1 MNDADM
7 GAWSYGYD
15 AQGNLTS
22 QTDAKGQITLIAY
35 DLLNRLIGKSWSG
48 GGSVSYTWDA
58 NGDLGYRTGM
68 SDASGETTWD
78 FDPSG
83 RVIAEDKV
91 VLGQQGT
98 TLWAYDAA
106 GRVSTLTYPGGE
118 EVAYTYLPQGG
129 VNTVGNY
136 LAGTTVNANGQKS
149 LLSLGNGTS
158 IAYEYLDWL
167 TDSGRLGKMSV
178 PGLEDLTYTY
188 DGAGNIT
195 SITDGQNAGQVQSFG
210 YDALD
215 RLTSA
220 SSSAVGNGQYNQTYT
235 YDPSTGNLSYKS
247 DMGSYTYSPTHPHA
261 VTSAGGNAYAYDLN
275 GNITSR
281 TVAGQVWTYTYDAEN
296 HLTATRRN
304 GDLVSEY
311 GYDGDGN
318 RVWAKDYENGL
329 LNPYHITVYI
339 GDTSELS
346 WEEGVPNQGGQ
357 TPDCSTSNCVY
368 LPLLVR
374 GAEPTSYYYADGTR
388 IAMRVGREV
397 YYLYGDQL
405 GSTVVTTDVDGGLVS
420 QTLYEPWGEARY
432 QSGTGPTDY
441 AFTGQ
446 MQEGDIYFYNARWY
460 DPALGR
466 FMQADSFIPTAQ
478 GTQGWDRY
486 AYVNNNPLRYTDPS
500 GQMIDDGCHTSG
512 CSATL
517 GDINRDLIMNARLS
531 CGAGNEMHCSY
542 AENHPVDT
550 ILSIVIG
557 LAVVGLAGGAVEHI
571 GLTGS
576 VVLQQQLRFVWQ
588 RIVQSKQR
596 IYKIQQ
602 PLSRLTRQ

>member
-1 MNDADM
+1 M
-7 GAWSYGYD
+7 
-15 AQGNLTS
+15 Q
-22 QTDAKGQITLIAY
+22 AKLK
-35 DLLNRLIGKSWSG
+35 RLI
-48 GGSVSYTWDA
+48 
-58 NGDLGYRTGM
+58 NGLVLTIILLTHAL
-68 SDASGETTWD
+68 STN
-78 FDPSG
+78 
-83 RVIAEDKV
+83 
-91 VLGQQGT
+91 LGQQS
-98 TLWAYDAA
+98 
-106 GRVSTLTYPGGE
+106 VS
-118 EVAYTYLPQGG
+118 A
-129 VNTVGNY
+129 
-136 LAGTTVNANGQKS
+136 S
-149 LLSLGNGTS
+149 
-158 IAYEYLDWL
+158 
-167 TDSGRLGKMSV
+167 
-178 PGLEDLTYTY
+178 
-188 DGAGNIT
+188 
-195 SITDGQNAGQVQSFG
+195 
-210 YDALD
+210 
-215 RLTSA
+215 TSA
-220 SSSAVGNGQYNQTYT
+220 TGQGQYSQTYT
-235 YDPSTGNLSYKS
+235 YDPATGNLNYKN
-247 DMGSYTYSPTHPHA
+247 DVGSYTYSPTHPHA